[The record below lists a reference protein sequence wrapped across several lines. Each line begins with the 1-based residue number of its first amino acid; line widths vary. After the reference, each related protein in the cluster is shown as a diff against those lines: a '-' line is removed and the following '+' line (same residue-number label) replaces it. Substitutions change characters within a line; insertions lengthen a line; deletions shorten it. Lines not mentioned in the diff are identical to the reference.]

1 MNHRIEK
8 LTEANLPLAAQALTN
23 AFMEDPL
30 QRYVFPDDAVRK
42 LKSIPHFEAV
52 LRYGVL
58 FGEVYTTEEHGG
70 AVVWLRPGE
79 TLVTPEKAEK
89 SGLASL
95 PLTIGDAEFTRFIS
109 VLEFADQFHKQDM
122 PAPHWYT
129 MVIGVEPAFQGK
141 GYGSSLLSPI
151 LKEAEKTNTPVYL
164 ETAQSKNISFY
175 QHMGFKLIREVE
187 EPTSQV
193 RIWTFIK
200 GQ

>member
-8 LTEANLPLAAQALTN
+8 LSEADLLLAAQALTN
-23 AFMEDPL
+23 AFMNDPL
-30 QRYVFPDDAVRK
+30 QQYVFPDDAVRK
-42 LKSIPHFEAV
+42 IRSIPHFEAV
-52 LRYGVL
+52 VRYGVL
-58 FGEVYTTEEHGG
+58 FGEVYTTEDYGG

-95 PLTIGDAEFTRFIS
+95 PATIGDAEFTRFIS
-109 VLEFADQFHKQDM
+109 VLDFADQFHKQDM

-129 MVIGVEPAFQGK
+129 MVIGVDPAFQGK

-164 ETAQSKNISFY
+164 ETAQPKNVSFY
-175 QHMGFKLIREVE
+175 QHMGFRLIREVE
-187 EPTSQV
+187 EPTSQI

-200 GQ
+200 Q

>member
-8 LTEANLPLAAQALTN
+8 LTEAYLPLAAQALTN
-23 AFMEDPL
+23 AFMNDPL
-30 QRYVFPDDAVRK
+30 QQYVFPDDAIRK
-42 LKSIPHFEAV
+42 SRSIPHFEAV

-70 AVVWLRPGE
+70 AVIWLRPGE

-95 PLTIGDAEFTRFIS
+95 PAVIGDAEFTRFIS
-109 VLEFADQFHKQDM
+109 VLDFADQFHKQDM

-129 MVIGVEPAFQGK
+129 MVIGVDPAFQGK

-164 ETAQSKNISFY
+164 ETAQPKNVSFY

-193 RIWTFIK
+193 QLWTFIK
-200 GQ
+200 SQ